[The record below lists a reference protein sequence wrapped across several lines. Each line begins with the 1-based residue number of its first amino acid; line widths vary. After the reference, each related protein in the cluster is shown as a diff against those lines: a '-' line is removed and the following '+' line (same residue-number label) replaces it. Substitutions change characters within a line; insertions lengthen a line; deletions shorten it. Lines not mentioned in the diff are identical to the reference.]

1 LDQLV
6 PQTVLTIDDCSLTY
20 DLIKARLRSEQVQLL
35 YADGGNAGLAM
46 ARQHRPDL
54 ILLDIDMPAPNGYEV
69 CRALKSDPVT
79 RDIPVVFLTGFSS
92 AEEKLKGLELGAI
105 DYITKPFDPAEL
117 RARVR
122 AALQTK
128 QLVDLLNEKAAVL
141 RMNEERFRFLAENS
155 SDIISR
161 HTLDGRFV
169 YVSPA
174 CETILGY
181 EPAALRDRPVT
192 KIIHPEDVARLSG
205 LIRQLTDGAAA
216 SSIATFRALR
226 KDGQYVW
233 LESTA
238 RLVGGADGTPGGARE
253 LHISSRD
260 VTERKRSENFE
271 QARAQVLELIA
282 ENHPL
287 AEVLNRLIA
296 LVEQEYPGSAASIVL
311 LSEGR
316 LDHVAP
322 SLPAE
327 FRAALDGQLLR
338 LTSGICSD
346 AASSGATMTCS
357 ELATDEHWAGIRDA
371 AREHGLVA
379 CWSVIVHS
387 STGDVVGMFNIFLRT
402 PLDLDAAGRRLLEM
416 VGRLITIATEH
427 QELTYQLAYR
437 AHHDS
442 LTGLPNRLL
451 FEDRLNQA
459 IARANEQG
467 HLVALL
473 CLDLDRFKV
482 VNDTLGHHAGDLLLA
497 QFTRRIQSILRPTDT
512 LARMGGDEFTL
523 ILPELTAAHD
533 AEQVAQRL
541 LDLLRLPFEIAGQE
555 LFVTGSVGISICPED
570 GREWSSLQKNADLAM
585 YRAKSLGRNRFQ
597 RFTSDMLSDTS
608 ERLVFESIFRRAV
621 ERKELELY
629 YQPQYDINNQLIGL
643 EALMRWNSPQ
653 LGFVPPSRFV
663 PVAEETGLIVPLGEW
678 VIDEACRQSK
688 AWGAAGH
695 LPVKIAVN
703 VSALQFTQPNFAAIV
718 SAALA
723 RHGIDPHLIELEI
736 TESLLMSNTLEAAA
750 KLNQLREIGVGVAL
764 DDFGT
769 GYSSLAYLQRLP
781 IDLLKI
787 DRSFVKDIDAPNG
800 ADNSL
805 PVIRAIISLGH
816 ALNKQVLAE
825 GVETQRQR
833 DLLAS
838 LGCDGIQGYFLGKPM
853 PANKVPDILPKSH
866 AAIAA

>member
-1 LDQLV
+1 M
-6 PQTVLTIDDCSLTY
+6 PQTVLTIDDCSQIY
-20 DLIKARLRSEQVQLL
+20 DLIKARLKSEQVELL
-35 YADGGNAGLAM
+35 YAEGGAAGLAM
-46 ARQHRPDL
+46 ARARRPDL
-54 ILLDIDMPAPNGYEV
+54 ILLDIDMPVLNGYEV
-69 CRALKSDPVT
+69 CRQLKNDPAT
-79 RDIPVVFLTGFSS
+79 KEIPIVFLSGFSS
-92 AEEKLKGLELGAI
+92 SEEKLKGLELGAI

-122 AALQTK
+122 AALRTK

-141 RMNEERFRFLAENS
+141 RLNEERFRFLAENS

-161 HTLDGRFV
+161 HTLDGRFL

-174 CETILGY
+174 CESILGH
-181 EPAALRDRPVT
+181 EPNTLRDKPLSKFV
-192 KIIHPEDVARLSG
+192 HPDDVG
-205 LIRQLTDGAAA
+205 QLNGMVKALVDGAP
-216 SSIATFRALR
+216 SNIITFRAVR
-226 KDGQYVW
+226 KDGHFVW

-238 RLVGGADGTPGGARE
+238 RLVGRSEASAARE

-260 VTERKRSENFE
+260 VTERKRAEIFE

-287 AEVLNRLIA
+287 PEVLNRLIV
-296 LVEQEYPGSAASIVL
+296 LVEQEYPGAAGSIVL
-311 LSEGR
+311 LRDGR

-327 FRAALDGQLLR
+327 FRASLDSQLLR
-338 LTSGICSD
+338 LTASICSD
-346 AASSGATMTCS
+346 VTSRGETLVCS
-357 ELATDEHWAGIRDA
+357 DVATDPAWVELRPQTN
-371 AREHGLVA
+371 EHGIET
-379 CWSVIVHS
+379 CWSVVVHS
-387 STGDVVGMFNIFLRT
+387 STGDVIGMFCIYLRSRI
-402 PLDLDAAGRRLLEM
+402 DIDAAARRLLEM

-442 LTGLPNRLL
+442 LTGLPNRVL

-459 IARANEQG
+459 ITRATEQS

-482 VNDTLGHHAGDLLLA
+482 VNDTLGHHAGDMLLA
-497 QFTRRIQSILRPTDT
+497 QFTRRIQSMLRPTDT

-523 ILPELTAAHD
+523 ILPELTTPEEAEHIAH
-533 AEQVAQRL
+533 RL
-541 LDLLRLPFEIAGQE
+541 LDLLRLPFEISGQE
-555 LFVTGSVGISICPED
+555 LFVTGSVGIAICPED

-585 YRAKSLGRNRFQ
+585 YRAKTLGRNRYQ
-597 RFTSDMLSDTS
+597 RFTIDMLSDTS

-621 ERKELELY
+621 DRHEMELY
-629 YQPQYDINNQLIGL
+629 YQPQYDIDNRLVGF

-663 PVAEETGLIVPLGEW
+663 PIAEETGLIVPLGEW
-678 VIDEACRQSK
+678 VIDEACRQHK
-688 AWGAAGH
+688 AWLAEGFA
-695 LPVKIAVN
+695 PVKIAVN
-703 VSALQFTQPNFAAIV
+703 VSALQFTQPNFTATV
-718 SAALA
+718 SAALQ
-723 RHGIDPHLIELEI
+723 RHGIEPRWLELEI
-736 TESLLMSNTLEAAA
+736 TESLLMSNTLEAAG
-750 KLNQLREIGVGVAL
+750 KLSHLRQIGVCVAL

-787 DRSFVKDIDAPNG
+787 DRSFVKDLEAEN
-800 ADNSL
+800 AEENSL

-816 ALNKQVLAE
+816 ALNKKVLAE
-825 GVETQRQR
+825 GVENQNQR
-833 DLLAS
+833 DTLAS

-853 PANKVPDILPKSH
+853 PAAQVPKILPRSIAMLP
-866 AAIAA
+866 AA

>member
-1 LDQLV
+1 M

-20 DLIKARLRSEQVQLL
+20 DLIKARLRSEQVVWL
-35 YADGGNAGLAM
+35 YADSGNAGLAM
-46 ARQHRPDL
+46 ARQHKPDL

-69 CRALKSDPVT
+69 CRVLKSDPAT
-79 RDIPVVFLTGFSS
+79 RDIPIVFLTGFSS
-92 AEEKLKGLELGAI
+92 ADEKLKGLELGAI

-122 AALQTK
+122 AALRTK
-128 QLVDLLNEKAAVL
+128 QLLDLINEKAAVL
-141 RMNEERFRFLAENS
+141 RLNEERFRFLAENS

-161 HTLDGRFV
+161 HTLDGRFI

-181 EPAALRDRPVT
+181 EPSALRDKPVT
-192 KIIHPEDVARLSG
+192 KLLHPDDVEQLAAV
-205 LIRQLTDGAAA
+205 IRQLTDGALA

-238 RLVGGADGTPGGARE
+238 RLVGGADGNPASRE

-260 VTERKRSENFE
+260 VTERKRAENFE

-296 LVEQEYPGSAASIVL
+296 LVEQEYPGATGSIVL
-311 LSEGR
+311 LSDGR
-316 LDHVAP
+316 LDHMAP

-338 LTSGICSD
+338 LTSAICSN
-346 AASSGATMTCS
+346 AASGGETIVLS
-357 ELATDEHWAGIRDA
+357 ELATDEHWTDLRDA
-371 AREHGLVA
+371 AREHGLVT

-387 STGDVVGMFNIFLRT
+387 STGDVMGMFNILLRT
-402 PLDLDAAGRRLLEM
+402 RLDVDAAGRRLLEM

-459 IARANEQG
+459 IARATEQG

-497 QFTRRIQSILRPTDT
+497 QLTRRIQSILRPTDT

-523 ILPELTAAHD
+523 ILPEMPSAHD

-541 LDLLRLPFEIAGQE
+541 LDLLRLPFEISGQE
-555 LFVTGSVGISICPED
+555 LFVTGSVGIAICPED

-621 ERKELELY
+621 ERKEFELY
-629 YQPQYDINNQLIGL
+629 YQPQYDINNQLVGF

-678 VIDEACRQSK
+678 VIDEACRQNK
-688 AWGAAGH
+688 AWANAGYAT
-695 LPVKIAVN
+695 VKIAVN
-703 VSALQFTQPNFAAIV
+703 VSALQFTQPNFAASV

-723 RHGIDPHLIELEI
+723 RHEIDPRLIELEI
-736 TESLLMSNTLEAAA
+736 TESLLMSNTIEAAS
-750 KLNQLREIGVGVAL
+750 KLNHLREIGVGVAL

-787 DRSFVKDIDAPNG
+787 DRSFVKDIDATNG
-800 ADNSL
+800 DENSL

-816 ALNKQVLAE
+816 ALNKKVLAE

-853 PANKVPDILPKSH
+853 PATKVFTLLPKSPTAV
-866 AAIAA
+866 AA